1 MSNLEEYCLI
11 SRYESD
17 IYSDLWDYFDYYSD
31 NIIFENLDID
41 KIETFFKKYMSFDIP
56 LRYLSDDEDDEEY

>member
-41 KIETFFKKYMSFDIP
+41 KIERFFKKYMSFDIP